1 MRGSETWGGV
11 VHDLACNVHA
21 RGDELSILLP
31 RLCAGDA
38 DMENAVRSL
47 LVGTLDAWRTRGSTL
62 THFEQAGRRC
72 DGSIELL
79 PGSAFVEDVRH
90 DCAAGDDHSSGP
102 TVISLSIS
110 CPAEMEPIPTRE
122 EPITSIPPAR
132 TYYEFLA
139 NGTGGLVCQHD
150 DTTIQ
155 DAKRLRTVA
164 GCTIHGQ
171 DSTPHIRGL
180 DHDQIAARGDRA

>member
-1 MRGSETWGGV
+1 MRGGETWGGV
-11 VHDLACNVHA
+11 IHDLACNVRA

-79 PGSAFVEDVRH
+79 PGSAFVEPGSCNRTPIK
-90 DCAAGDDHSSGP
+90 SGP
-102 TVISLSIS
+102 ASQCEGLTSM
-110 CPAEMEPIPTRE
+110 AESP
-122 EPITSIPPAR
+122 
-132 TYYEFLA
+132 
-139 NGTGGLVCQHD
+139 GW
-150 DTTIQ
+150 
-155 DAKRLRTVA
+155 
-164 GCTIHGQ
+164 
-171 DSTPHIRGL
+171 
-180 DHDQIAARGDRA
+180 